1 MKRTYG
7 SQSMIAPLRR
17 VLVKR
22 PDETFGQADPVRW
35 HYSGRPD
42 LEIAQGEHL
51 KLVKILRKAGAEV
64 LYHEDV
70 PPGLADSIFVHDPAI
85 VTDYGAIILKMGKE
99 LRRGEEMA
107 LSRCF
112 ITHGVPVIYA
122 LRGEARAEGGD
133 LLWVDHDT
141 LAVGLGP
148 RTNKEGLRQ
157 LNHIM
162 SELGVMVL
170 PVELPSLTGT
180 ESCLHLMSMISFVDT
195 KLAVV
200 YMPLLPVPFRE
211 FLGERGFELLPAPME
226 EVATMGTNVLAL
238 APGKCLMLEGNPIT
252 QKRLKKAGCKVYT
265 FRGDEIALKTEGGPT
280 CLTRPILRE
289 Y

>member
-1 MKRTYG
+1 MRRSYG

-22 PDETFGQADPVRW
+22 PGETFAQVDPVQW

-42 LEIAQGEHL
+42 LQIAQEEHI
-51 KLVKILRKAGAEV
+51 KMVKILRKAGAEIIF
-64 LYHEDV
+64 HEDV
-70 PPGLADSIFVHDPAI
+70 PPDLADAIFVHDPAI
-85 VTDYGAIILKMGKE
+85 VTDQGAIILKMGKD

-107 LSRCF
+107 ISRCL
-112 ITHGVPVIYA
+112 IDNGVPVVYA
-122 LRGEARAEGGD
+122 LRGEARAEAGD
-133 LLWVDHDT
+133 LLWIDHDT

-148 RTNKEGLRQ
+148 RTNREGLRQ

-162 SELGVMVL
+162 SELGVMVM
-170 PVELPSLTGT
+170 PIELPTLTGT
-180 ESCLHLMSMISFVDT
+180 ESCLHLMSLISIVDK

-200 YMPLLPVPFRE
+200 YLPLLPTLFKE
-211 FLGERGFELLPAPME
+211 FLEERGFRLLAVPLE
-226 EVATMGTNVLAL
+226 EVSTMGTNVLAV
-238 APGKCLMLEGNPIT
+238 APGKCVMLEGNPIT
-252 QKRLKKAGCKVYT
+252 QKALKKAGCKVYT
-265 FRGDEIALKTEGGPT
+265 FPGEEISLKAEGGPT